1 MKRNHNQWAARAA
14 HLLLCGAA
22 ISVPVKAQQAPP
34 NADAFAVAAT
44 PKSNYG
50 PSPLLP
56 VTSGATSFIQ
66 FNLSGVPANATVS
79 KATVRLYVDAVTGSG
94 AFDLY
99 ELDTPW
105 TEGSL
110 NFANAPTPGL
120 SATGAK
126 PVSISSANCNQ
137 FVLVDI
143 TTLVQ
148 EWLNGTVAN
157 HGIAIKLTSPGGGF
171 SFDSKESLLTS
182 HEPELEVTLATAGAA
197 GPQGVAGAT
206 GPAGPQGP
214 QGPQG
219 LPGNW
224 ILAHLSICRTARP
237 RRRAP
242 ASTSTAT
249 GPLVAD
255 AGGRNGEQHQWLP
268 GWREDGAQRQSGA
281 EERCDWRRRGQCG
294 DDGRQ

>member
-79 KATVRLYVDAVTGSG
+79 KATVRLYVDTVTGSG

-120 SATGAK
+120 SATGSK

-171 SFDSKESLLTS
+171 SIRQQRVAADESRTGAGD
-182 HEPELEVTLATAGAA
+182 HACDGRRGGAA
-197 GPQGVAGAT
+197 GSGRGDGASGSPGAAGF
-206 GPAGPQGP
+206 AGQ
-214 QGPQG
+214 
-219 LPGNW
+219 PGSW
-224 ILAHLSICRTARP
+224 LTFLSAKRHDHAGGRQLQH
-237 RRRAP
+237 RRQRNRWWH
-242 ASTSTAT
+242 
-249 GPLVAD
+249 